1 MNTLHL
7 TSSNTLRIRKIIKRY
22 PMGMAITMLISAVM
36 VRESH
41 AEQVFNPEFLSDG
54 LPDTQISD
62 LSRFDKSTHQLP
74 GVYRV
79 DVYVNDQYAFTRDIN
94 FIESAD
100 AQDSTGLLPCLDIKT
115 LKGFG
120 VNIAQYEGFADTTQQ
135 CVDFTSIIEGAT
147 TQFHFDKQKLNIS
160 LPQISLMNQV
170 RGYISP
176 DQWDEGINGL
186 FLNYNI
192 SGYNNSKTDSNSA
205 FLRLDNGLNIGAWQ
219 FRHSGSWSYNSHQG
233 KSSNQWNDLNTYAQ
247 TIVAPI
253 KSQLIIGDSTTS
265 GEIFDGFGY
274 RGVHLST
281 SDAMYPDSQQGYAP
295 SIRGV
300 AKTNAKVVIKQNGYV
315 VHQINVAPGPFKIE
329 DINTASLN
337 GDLVVTIEENDGS
350 LQTFKVPFS
359 ILPILQR
366 EDRTKY
372 SIALGEY
379 RSGLRNQDNPFI
391 AQATA
396 IHGLNSGM
404 TVYSGT
410 QLSQKYKSFLLGL
423 GANLGHYG
431 AFSFDIT
438 HANSELADKSS
449 SSGQS
454 LRFLYSKS
462 LLSSGT
468 TFQLLG
474 YRYSTKGFYTLND
487 VTNKNMSGYNT
498 GKDQTDLPNI
508 EDYYNLNNAK
518 KGRFQ
523 LNISHSFGD
532 YGSLFISGNQQT
544 YWNTDKKDEWLQAGY
559 SNSWKTVN
567 YSFSVSRNKYSA
579 RDITDTMYTMN
590 LSFPLDKVLAKAKF
604 TDNPIQNSYASFSST
619 QNSNG
624 DETYMAGVS
633 GTLLKDRNLS
643 YSFNQGK
650 VSQQG
655 DIGSLNVTYNGSYGN
670 VGAGYSYEKDS
681 NQFTY
686 SASGGVL
693 AHRDGITF
701 GQPLGSSSIL
711 VKASGAKGVNI
722 ENQIGVKTDWRGYA
736 IVPYANEYRSNRVAL
751 NSDSFSNNL
760 EIRNNVEHVVPIKG
774 AIVRATFDTS
784 IGVRALV
791 TLSHD
796 GKPVPYASS
805 VIETESSTRSMV
817 ADDGRVYLTG
827 LPLKGTL
834 EAYWGGNSSEKCSTA
849 YDISQMDLTK
859 PVVQFELECQ

>member
-1 MNTLHL
+1 MNTLFL
-7 TSSNTLRIRKIIKRY
+7 TPPNTLRISKIIKQY
-22 PMGMAITMLISAVM
+22 PMGVAITMLISAVV

-41 AEQVFNPEFLSDG
+41 AEQVFNPEFLADS
-54 LPDTQISD
+54 LPASQISD
-62 LSRFDKSTHQLP
+62 LSKFDQSTHQLP

-94 FIESAD
+94 FIESAKAKD
-100 AQDSTGLLPCLDIKT
+100 ATGLLPCLDAKT
-115 LKGFG
+115 LQSFN
-120 VNIAQYEGFADTTQQ
+120 VNMAQYVGLSDTNQT
-135 CVDFTSIIEGAT
+135 CIDFSSIIEGAN
-147 TQFHFDKQKLNIS
+147 TQFEFDKLKLNIS
-160 LPQISLMNQV
+160 LPQVALLNQV

-176 DQWDEGINGL
+176 DQWDHGINGL
-186 FLNYNI
+186 FLNYNLT
-192 SGYNNSKTDSNSA
+192 GYNNSRTDSNSA
-205 FLRLDNGLNIGAWQ
+205 FLRLDNGLNIGSWQ
-219 FRHSGSWSYNSHQG
+219 FRHSGSWSYNTYQG

-247 TIVAPI
+247 TILVPI
-253 KSQLIIGDSTTS
+253 KSQLVIGDSSTS
-265 GEIFDGFGY
+265 GEIFDSFGY
-274 RGVHLST
+274 RGLNLSS

-295 SIRGV
+295 SVRGV
-300 AKTNAKVVIKQNGYV
+300 AKTNAKVVIKQNGYM
-315 VHQINVAPGPFKIE
+315 VHQVNVAPGPFKIE

-350 LQTFKVPFS
+350 IQTFKVPFS
-359 ILPILQR
+359 TLPILQR

-379 RSGLRNQDNPFI
+379 RSGLRNQDDPWV
-391 AQATA
+391 AQATV
-396 IHGLNSGM
+396 IHGLNSGI

-410 QLSQKYKSFLLGL
+410 QLSEKYKSFLLGL
-423 GANLGHYG
+423 GANLGDYG
-431 AFSFDIT
+431 ALSFDLT
-438 HANSELADKSS
+438 HANSELVDKTS

-474 YRYSTKGFYTLND
+474 YRYSTRGFYTLND
-487 VTNKNMSGYNT
+487 VTNKNMSGFNT
-498 GKDQTDLPNI
+498 SKDPTDPPNI
-508 EDYYNLNNAK
+508 EDYYNLKNTK

-523 LNISHSFGD
+523 LNITHSFGD

-559 SNSWKTVN
+559 SNSWKLMN
-567 YSFSVSRNKYSA
+567 YSLSVSRNTYSESK
-579 RDITDTMYTMN
+579 RNDTIYTMN
-590 LSFPLDKVLAKAKF
+590 LSFPLDRVLAKANF
-604 TDNPIQNSYASFSST
+604 TEKHLQNSYASFSST

-624 DETYMAGVS
+624 DDTYMAGVS

-650 VSQQG
+650 ISKQG
-655 DIGSLNVTYNGSYGN
+655 DIGSLSMTYNGGYGN
-670 VGAGYSYEKDS
+670 VGAGFSYEKGS

-701 GQPLGSSSIL
+701 GQPLGSTSIL
-711 VKASGAKGVNI
+711 VKASGAKGVRI
-722 ENQIGVKTDWRGYA
+722 ENNTGVKTDWRGYA
-736 IVPYANEYRSNRVAL
+736 IVPYANEYRNNRVAL
-751 NSDSFSNNL
+751 NADSFSNNL
-760 EIRNNVEHVVPIKG
+760 EIDNNVENVIPIRG
-774 AIVRATFDTS
+774 AIARATFNTS

-791 TLSHD
+791 TLSNA

-805 VIETESSTRSMV
+805 VTESNSSTRSIV

-834 EAYWGGNSSEKCSTA
+834 EVNWGASSVEKCNAT
-849 YDISQMDLTK
+849 YDISNMDLTK
-859 PVVQFELECQ
+859 PVVQFDLECQ